1 MIDIPIPLLWG
12 LAALAALTAGRWISV
27 LAPAL
32 VHFLE
37 ARWQLEMADESGCNV
52 MNRRLPGALPA
63 LWAQRRQARVL
74 IPLLD
79 QRRRHLAW
87 EITALAVSLVTL
99 VHGGMTLEGWVAV
112 GVTWALLALIH
123 TDLSDFLLLDC
134 IVYPLL
140 WAGLLWRASG
150 HGDAIE
156 GIYGAFFGYAAL
168 WGVAEG
174 YGAIRG
180 MKMMGNGDF
189 KLAAAL
195 GAWLGWQALPLLLL
209 TACVLALLLALLLT
223 KTRRSSL
230 GNPLPFGPALAV
242 AGWVLLLLQ
251 FPA

>member
-1 MIDIPIPLLWG
+1 MIDISIPLLWG
-12 LAALAALTAGRWISV
+12 FAALAALIAGRWISV

-32 VHFLE
+32 VRFLE
-37 ARWQLEMADESGCNV
+37 DRWQLEMADEAGCNV
-52 MNRRLPGALPA
+52 MNRRLPGVVPA
-63 LWAQRRQARVL
+63 LWAQRQQARLL
-74 IPLLD
+74 IPLMD
-79 QRRRHLAW
+79 QRRRHLPW
-87 EITALAVSLVTL
+87 EIAALIASMVAL
-99 VHGGMTLEGWVAV
+99 VHCGMTSEGWVVV
-112 GVTWALLALIH
+112 GVTWALLGLIH

-134 IVYPLL
+134 MVYPLL

-189 KLAAAL
+189 KLAAAI
-195 GAWLGWQALPLLLL
+195 GAWLGWQALPLLFL
-209 TACVLALLLALLLT
+209 TACGLALLLALLLT

-230 GNPLPFGPALAV
+230 ANQLPFGPALAV